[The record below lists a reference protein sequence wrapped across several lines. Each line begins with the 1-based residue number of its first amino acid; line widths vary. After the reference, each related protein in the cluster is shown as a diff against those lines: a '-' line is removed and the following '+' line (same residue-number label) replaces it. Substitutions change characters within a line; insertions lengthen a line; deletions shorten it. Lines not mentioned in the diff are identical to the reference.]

1 VTART
6 RHIVDETSRPA
17 LAAHVRLTFNEL
29 RGKWAVLAPEKVLW
43 PDEISADIL
52 RRCTGQKPISGIV
65 ADLAED
71 YDAPPEQIAPDVLA
85 FVQEWSDRLLIRCSR
100 AGTETAA

>member
-1 VTART
+1 MPPRS
-6 RHIVDETSRPA
+6 RHIVDTTSRPA

-43 PDEISADIL
+43 PDEVSADIL
-52 RRCTGQKPISGIV
+52 KRCTGDEPISKIV

-71 YDAPPEQIAPDVLA
+71 YDAPADQIAPDVLA

-100 AGTETAA
+100 ADAEATG